1 MAETTREIARVP
13 EKGAPDFGLLG
24 MEEVGTADMVQRVS
38 EGLSYRVVEKLQE
51 SVGLSANEIADLV
64 QINPRTLGR
73 RKQEGR
79 LHTDE
84 SDRVLRLSRVYGRAL
99 GLFGGDLDKA
109 RHWLSTPKV
118 ALGGD
123 SPLDYS
129 RVDVGAQEVVDL
141 IGRIEHGIPS

>member
-1 MAETTREIARVP
+1 MAETIREKSQGL
-13 EKGAPDFGLLG
+13 EKDLGLLG
-24 MEEVGTADMVQRVS
+24 MEEMRTSELVRRVS
-38 EGLSYRVVEKLQE
+38 EGFPYEVLENFREN
-51 SVGLSANEIADLV
+51 VGLSTTEMADLV
-64 QINPRTLGR
+64 QINPRTLSR
-73 RKQEGR
+73 RKREGR
-79 LHTDE
+79 LHADE
-84 SDRVLRLSRVYGRAL
+84 SDRVLRLSRVYGRSL
-99 GLFGGDLDKA
+99 GLFGGDLARA

>member
-1 MAETTREIARVP
+1 MAETTRERSGVP
-13 EKGAPDFGLLG
+13 ETDLGLLG
-24 MEEVGTADMVQRVS
+24 MEEVGTGELVHRVS
-38 EGLSYRVVEKLQE
+38 EGFPYAVIENLGENT
-51 SVGLSANEIADLV
+51 GLSVSVMADLV
-64 QINPRTLGR
+64 QINPRTLSR
-73 RKQEGR
+73 RKREGR

-99 GLFGGDLDKA
+99 GLFGGDLEKA
-109 RHWLSTPKV
+109 KHWLCTPKV
-118 ALGGD
+118 ALGGE

>member
-1 MAETTREIARVP
+1 MAETTRERSQVP
-13 EKGAPDFGLLG
+13 ETDFGLLG
-24 MEEVGTADMVQRVS
+24 MEEVETGELVHRVS
-38 EGLSYRVVEKLQE
+38 EGFPYRVLENLRE
-51 SVGLSANEIADLV
+51 NVGLSAAEMADLV
-64 QINPRTLGR
+64 QINPRTLSR

-79 LHTDE
+79 LHADE

-118 ALGGD
+118 ALGGET
-123 SPLDYS
+123 PLDYS

>member
-1 MAETTREIARVP
+1 MAEIAR
-13 EKGAPDFGLLG
+13 EKSQGLEKDLWLLG
-24 MEEVGTADMVQRVS
+24 MEEMRTSELVRRVS
-38 EGLSYRVVEKLQE
+38 EGFPYEVLDNFREN
-51 SVGLSANEIADLV
+51 VGLSTMEVADLI
-64 QINPRTLGR
+64 QINPRTLSR
-73 RKQEGR
+73 RKREGR
-79 LHTDE
+79 LHADE

-99 GLFGGDLDKA
+99 GLFGGDLTRA

-129 RVDVGAQEVVDL
+129 RVDVGAREVVDL

>member
-1 MAETTREIARVP
+1 MAEATRERFRGPAT
-13 EKGAPDFGLLG
+13 DLGLLG
-24 MEEVGTADMVQRVS
+24 MEEMGTSELVRRVS
-38 EGLSYRVVEKLQE
+38 EGFPYRVLENLRE
-51 SVGLSANEIADLV
+51 NAGLSTNEVAHLI
-64 QINPRTLGR
+64 QINPRTLSR
-73 RKQEGR
+73 RKREGR
-79 LHTDE
+79 LHADE

-99 GLFGGDLDKA
+99 GLFGGDLEKA

-118 ALGGD
+118 ALGGE

>member
-1 MAETTREIARVP
+1 MAEKTREKSRVA
-13 EKGAPDFGLLG
+13 ETGLGLLG
-24 MEEVGTADMVQRVS
+24 MEEVRTSELVRQVS
-38 EGLSYRVVEKLQE
+38 EGFPYGALENLRAN
-51 SVGLSANEIADLV
+51 VGLSAGEVADLV
-64 QINPRTLGR
+64 QINPRTLSR
-73 RKQEGR
+73 RKREGR
-79 LHTDE
+79 LHADE

-99 GLFGGDLDKA
+99 GLFGGDLPKA

-118 ALGGD
+118 ALGGE